1 MLQQIVQNLQQTE
14 QKGINFSH
22 YRLLFDNELDPLV
35 ISETSERI
43 LIEFGMWILH

>member
-1 MLQQIVQNLQQTE
+1 MLQQIVQNLEQTE

-22 YRLLFDNELDPLV
+22 YRRLFDNVLGPLV

-43 LIEFGMWILH
+43 LMELGM